1 MIFWGDGETKELFVS
16 GDFSPPLAIFRQRS
30 VLLGPAKG
38 FPPHALYHWPP
49 DCPWGAEDTTCAKG
63 VHNLLGDEAQK
74 GSQHQSQ
81 GTMCS
86 LGSGSSVGIHSHCP
100 RGRASSGRTREQ
112 QASRTGI
119 ITFPRITA
127 LHSHDFCGWKHQ
139 LRH

>member
-63 VHNLLGDEAQK
+63 VHNLLGDEARK

-100 RGRASSGRTREQ
+100 RAEQAQAGQGSSKPVGQE
-112 QASRTGI
+112 S
-119 ITFPRITA
+119 
-127 LHSHDFCGWKHQ
+127 LHSQELQHYTLMIFVVGNTS
-139 LRH
+139 